1 MDKLQEKTND
11 SNRTSKKR
19 NSHYN
24 GQRNNR
30 NNKKDSQGDNKQ
42 FKVIPIGGL
51 KEIGK
56 NCTLVETETEI
67 LIIDCGFS
75 FPDDEMFGVDV
86 VIPDFR
92 YLRENRSKIKGLI
105 ITHGHEDHIGG
116 IPYLLKEFNIP
127 VYASPLSAALIEGKL
142 KEHRL
147 KANLNVIKAGDIIKV
162 GKFAIEAIQINHS
175 IADAMGFSIKFPEGH
190 IVHTGDFKIDFYP
203 LDGKVI
209 DLNRFSQ
216 LGNEGVDLLL
226 ADSTNV
232 LREGFTSSE
241 QKVVESINRIFDE
254 TDKRIII
261 ATFSSNIYRIKYF
274 MEAAKTHGRRIAISG
289 RSMENVISL
298 AKELGYLDNIP
309 EAMFVDIKRISTIP
323 DGNLL
328 IITTG
333 SQGEP
338 MSALTR
344 MANDMHRAVKLKR
357 GDVVVFSSSPI
368 PGNEKTVTN
377 VVNKL
382 YEKKVEVVLSD
393 SMDVHVSGHACKQE
407 LRLIHTLVRPRFF
420 LPVHGEY
427 RHLIEHAKLCQSLG
441 MPKNNIFVMTNGDAL
456 QIKGRKATQIQQ
468 HATVEDIMVDGYGV
482 GDVGSTVLRDRKQLS
497 QSGLISI
504 GVAIDH
510 TTGALMSRPELTTR
524 GFIYVKE
531 NQDFLEECTAVVYN
545 TIGKWLEVGLIDIPS
560 LKNSLRDDLRL
571 HVYKKTKRS
580 PVILPMIL
588 LV

>member
-30 NNKKDSQGDNKQ
+30 NKKKDSQGDNKQ

-162 GKFAIEAIQINHS
+162 GKFAIEAVQINHS

-468 HATVEDIMVDGYGV
+468 YATVEDIMVDGYGV

>member
-24 GQRNNR
+24 GQINNR
-30 NNKKDSQGDNKQ
+30 NKKKDSQGDNKQ